1 MVAESFTFLVTKIRG
16 WQRRLGNLQDGIMN
30 QRRKVVLKHICC
42 MNTTPSA
49 SCPRI
54 DRQTEE
60 TVTYINVITSCE
72 HVISC
77 MYTVLHI
84 IHAKNTSK
92 IVKGNWCW
100 GTTQVGMIETVMY
113 QIYKFWKKTDWAVS
127 SPCKFK
133 STASGKWAASFFPIS
148 QAVDL
153 FHWFSAGLSK
163 RSDPSRHLIETP
175 NSDLPMGPP
184 QQGSQSSLS
193 VVEMFLKNMWVT
205 DMRTSNLLPQPFQTK
220 PNGNY
225 IESLKMKGITAS
237 PVELVDCESFE
248 TNTGISTLLKPQLY
262 KGRNIFAFTPEKS
275 IHFVAL
281 LCNTPNQHNQREPS
295 KPTLFPS
302 HGQTWNLSDKHTDW
316 WIEELIDSVLV
327 WWRVLQGEN
336 GMPSRS
342 LRNFQSLKRLDET
355 KVFASKSKLRYP
367 F

>member
-1 MVAESFTFLVTKIRG
+1 M
-16 WQRRLGNLQDGIMN
+16 
-30 QRRKVVLKHICC
+30 
-42 MNTTPSA
+42 
-49 SCPRI
+49 
-54 DRQTEE
+54 
-60 TVTYINVITSCE
+60 
-72 HVISC
+72 
-77 MYTVLHI
+77 
-84 IHAKNTSK
+84 
-92 IVKGNWCW
+92 
-100 GTTQVGMIETVMY
+100 
-113 QIYKFWKKTDWAVS
+113 S
-127 SPCKFK
+127 SPCKIK

-153 FHWFSAGLSK
+153 FQWFSAGLSK

-184 QQGSQSSLS
+184 QQGSQCSLR
-193 VVEMFLKNMWVT
+193 VVEMIWKKCESQICEHRICCRNP
-205 DMRTSNLLPQPFQTK
+205 SK

-262 KGRNIFAFTPEKS
+262 KGRNIFKFTPEKS

-342 LRNFQSLKRLDET
+342 LRNFQSWKRLDET
-355 KVFASKSKLRYP
+355 KLFASKSKLRYP

>member
-1 MVAESFTFLVTKIRG
+1 MSSLILSHFSSCRFVSLIFSRPQQTKRSFKASDWNTK
-16 WQRRLGNLQDGIMN
+16 QRSTNG
-30 QRRKVVLKHICC
+30 
-42 MNTTPSA
+42 TPSA
-49 SCPRI
+49 GIP
-54 DRQTEE
+54 
-60 TVTYINVITSCE
+60 
-72 HVISC
+72 
-77 MYTVLHI
+77 
-84 IHAKNTSK
+84 
-92 IVKGNWCW
+92 
-100 GTTQVGMIETVMY
+100 
-113 QIYKFWKKTDWAVS
+113 
-127 SPCKFK
+127 
-133 STASGKWAASFFPIS
+133 
-148 QAVDL
+148 
-153 FHWFSAGLSK
+153 
-163 RSDPSRHLIETP
+163 
-175 NSDLPMGPP
+175 
-184 QQGSQSSLS
+184 
-193 VVEMFLKNMWVT
+193 MFLESRWDDFKKNVSHRYANIESVAAT
-205 DMRTSNLLPQPFQTK
+205 LPNQ

-237 PVELVDCESFE
+237 PLELVDCESFE

-295 KPTLFPS
+295 NPTLFPS

-367 F
+367 FWQWLPSQFVNWNKVRKGKFWNPAGKLDFKFN